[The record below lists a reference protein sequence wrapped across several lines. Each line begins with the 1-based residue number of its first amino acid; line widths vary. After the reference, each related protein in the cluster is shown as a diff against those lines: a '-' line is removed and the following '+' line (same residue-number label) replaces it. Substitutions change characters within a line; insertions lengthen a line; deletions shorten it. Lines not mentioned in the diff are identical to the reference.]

1 MFRASDSRLL
11 FAQSCLLDP
20 ATGMNVMNVMN
31 VWKSATFMPQ
41 AFETKGL
48 LNVMN
53 VAAGIFNFVA
63 HAACHDL
70 LYEVAPK

>member
-1 MFRASDSRLL
+1 
-11 FAQSCLLDP
+11 
-20 ATGMNVMNVMN
+20 MNVMNVMN

>member
-1 MFRASDSRLL
+1 
-11 FAQSCLLDP
+11 
-20 ATGMNVMNVMN
+20 MNVLNVMN

-53 VAAGIFNFVA
+53 VVRGFLFFVA
-63 HAACHDL
+63 HAKGQMLVHHQRFGGT
-70 LYEVAPK
+70 EKI